1 MLKKKSDKYEFD
13 KLEICDNHYEI
24 DKKDSDKLRIKM
36 RKKVK
41 FKYKNEEGE
50 RIAQIRKRLIT

>member
-24 DKKDSDKLRIKM
+24 DKKDSDKLGIKM
-36 RKKVK
+36 CKKVK

-50 RIAQIRKRLIT
+50 RIVQIRKRLIT

>member
-13 KLEICDNHYEI
+13 KLEICDKHYEI
-24 DKKDSDKLRIKM
+24 DKKDGDKLRIKM
-36 RKKVK
+36 FKKVK

-50 RIAQIRKRLIT
+50 RIAQLRKRSIT

>member
-24 DKKDSDKLRIKM
+24 DKKDKLRIKM
-36 RKKVK
+36 RKKVE